1 MDEYLN
7 IDEVV
12 FGHPKAQQELDDLR
26 AEVER
31 LKGLQSSG
39 TITVSAEL
47 LLEQVKRLR
56 AGRVDTVC
64 EILTRLSEAARTA
77 NEGVK

>member
-31 LKGLQSSG
+31 LRAFQGAIALAPVEYEGYSY
-39 TITVSAEL
+39 ITV
-47 LLEQVKRLR
+47 QIDPDVWRR
-56 AGRVDTVC
+56 ARAVNGGNDVQ
-64 EILTRLSEAARTA
+64 
-77 NEGVK
+77 